1 MTKPELKKSM
11 IKLLDRKNEENS
23 QILEKTSVT
32 LDFFLFNLTK
42 NNRCHPKI
50 YTTVVHDKVEKRNN

>member
-32 LDFFLFNLTK
+32 LDFFYL
-42 NNRCHPKI
+42 I
-50 YTTVVHDKVEKRNN
+50 